1 MIPINVILFLMG
13 LFIIVVMFY
22 VMLKDMPDWDK
33 THHDH
38 KTGSHYEITN
48 RKDKK

>member
-1 MIPINVILFLMG
+1 MG
-13 LFIIVVMFY
+13 LFIIIMAFVAMSQ
-22 VMLKDMPDWDK
+22 DMPNWDK

-48 RKDKK
+48 RKDNK